1 LRAKRRWLCNE
12 RELQK
17 ARIVATRVPRQ
28 LYEAIE
34 RDAAK
39 LGVSI
44 ADATRMRL
52 TTGYVPALYSQ
63 SHPSRDQHP

>member
-1 LRAKRRWLCNE
+1 MPEE
-12 RELQK
+12 RELQQ
-17 ARIVATRVPRQ
+17 ARIVATRVPRA
-28 LYEAIE
+28 LYEQIE

-63 SHPSRDQHP
+63 SLPIGDHR